1 MKTPLAIFILLQIL
15 DMMTTLVVLAM
26 GGRETNPIVQH
37 FMTVG
42 PVAGLII
49 SKLTVTVIAVAVVA
63 LRRNRGLRLANLA
76 FTGVVAWNFTIIA
89 RLAMLTS

>member
-1 MKTPLAIFILLQIL
+1 
-15 DMMTTLVVLAM
+15 
-26 GGRETNPIVQH
+26 
-37 FMTVG
+37 MTVG

-89 RLAMLTS
+89 RLAMLAS

>member
-15 DMMTTLVVLAM
+15 DMATTLVVLAM

-89 RLAMLTS
+89 RLAMLAS

>member
-15 DMMTTLVVLAM
+15 DMATTLVVLAM
-26 GGRETNPIVQH
+26 GGRENNPIIQH

-42 PVAGLII
+42 PIAGLII
-49 SKLTVTVIAVAVVA
+49 SKLTVTAIAVAGVA
-63 LRRNRGLRLANLA
+63 LRKNRGIRLANVA

-89 RLAMLTS
+89 RLAMIAS

>member
-15 DMMTTLVVLAM
+15 DMATTLVVLAM

>member
-15 DMMTTLVVLAM
+15 DMATTLVVLAM
-26 GGRETNPIVQH
+26 GGRETNPIIQH

-49 SKLTVTVIAVAVVA
+49 SKLTVTAIAVAGVA
-63 LRRNRGLRLANLA
+63 LRKNRGIRLANVV

-89 RLAMLTS
+89 RLAMIAS

>member
-1 MKTPLAIFILLQIL
+1 MNTALAIFILLQLL
-15 DMMTTLVVLAM
+15 DMATTLVVLAM
-26 GGRETNPIVQH
+26 GGRETNPIIQH

-49 SKLTVTVIAVAVVA
+49 SKLAVTAIAVAGVA
-63 LRRNRGLRLANLA
+63 FKRYRGIRLANFA

-89 RLAMLTS
+89 RLAMIA

>member
-15 DMMTTLVVLAM
+15 DIATTLVVLAM

-42 PVAGLII
+42 PVAGLVI
-49 SKLTVTVIAVAVVA
+49 SKLTVTAIAAAIVA
-63 LRRNRGLRLANLA
+63 LRRNRGLRLANVA

-89 RLAMLTS
+89 RMAMLAS